1 MTAGNEKKDFFMAR
15 PRSQN
20 GMFAGTIPLPTRPLA
35 AAVRSALLLTVL
47 GAGNL
52 ARADE
57 SGTPPAEATL
67 SEIKVVAQ
75 QDKASTE
82 NTGSYT
88 TREMATATRMGLS
101 IRETPQSISVVT
113 RQRMD
118 DMGLNSLAEVLVQ
131 STGVTV
137 QENDSERT
145 NFYARGFSIG
155 NYQIDGVAVNSG
167 ANALFDTAIYDRIE
181 IVRGATGLVSGN
193 GDPSATI
200 NMMHK
205 RPGKEFSASAG
216 MTVGSWSKVR
226 LEGDISTPLN
236 ADGSIRGRLVVA
248 GQNRHSYMDFYKER
262 KLVGAVVV
270 EADLTPD
277 TMLTAGIDYQK
288 NTPKGTSW
296 GTTPLFFSD
305 GTAAN
310 MPRSFNMAAKWSSWE
325 REFQNSYVYLDHRF
339 ANDWK
344 IKAAYGRLDS
354 SSNGKLFYGGSGFPN
369 RDGSGLAVWSGAFPY
384 DEKQDNFDVSANGT
398 FPLFG
403 RRHDLV
409 LGVNG
414 WKRVGTT
421 DESKL
426 QDPLPFATT
435 IPDFRNWNGDV
446 PEPTLT
452 RTGARDVA
460 TTRQSGAFIATRIN
474 LADSFKV
481 LGGARISSWK
491 TYSDRYDTSNVFVKR
506 SAAYKTDDV
515 VTPYAGVVWDVSK
528 TTSLYA
534 SYTDLFKPQNLKDKN
549 NAFLD
554 PITGSNVEG
563 GVKSELFDGALNA
576 SFAVYQAK
584 QDNLGEEDMS
594 VAPTFVLPD
603 GSRPYVSTGKGNT
616 SKGVEVEV
624 SGSPLRGMQLFAGY
638 THGKTKTAKGVLT
651 NTIQPTNMLRL
662 TTTYRLPGDWQNLTL
677 GGGVS
682 VQNEI
687 WATNVNL
694 PGGKRGIV
702 SQGGYTLLNLMARYQ
717 INPKLSATLNVNN
730 ALDKTYFRRVG
741 FYSGGYY
748 GEPRNVALNLRYQ
761 Y

>member
-1 MTAGNEKKDFFMAR
+1 MAR
-15 PRSQN
+15 PPSLDGRC
-20 GMFAGTIPLPTRPLA
+20 AGTTPFATRPLA
-35 AAVRSALLLTVL
+35 AAVRSALLLMAL
-47 GAGNL
+47 GASGMAL
-52 ARADE
+52 AEEAPAAD
-57 SGTPPAEATL
+57 TTMA
-67 SEIKVVAQ
+67 EIKVLGQ

-82 NTGSYT
+82 HTGSYT

-118 DMGLNSLAEVLVQ
+118 DMGLTSLADVLVQ

-145 NFYARGFSIG
+145 TFAARGFSIG

-205 RPGKEFSASAG
+205 RPGKEFAASAG

-226 LEGDISTPLN
+226 LEGDLSTPLN

-296 GTTPLFFSD
+296 GTTPLFFAD
-305 GTAAN
+305 GTPAN

-354 SSNGKLFYGGSGFPN
+354 SSNGKLFYGGNGFPN
-369 RDGSGLAVWSGAFPY
+369 HDGSGLAVWSGGFPY
-384 DEKQDNFDVSANGT
+384 DEKQDNLDLSANGT
-398 FPLFG
+398 FALFG
-403 RRHDLV
+403 RQHDLV
-409 LGVNG
+409 MGVNG
-414 WKRVGTT
+414 WKRTGTT
-421 DESKL
+421 NEVQL
-426 QDPLPFATT
+426 QDPLPFSSI
-435 IPDFRNWNGDV
+435 IPDFRHWNGDV
-446 PEPTLT
+446 PEPSML

-460 TTRQSGAFIATRIN
+460 TTKQSGAFVATRIN
-474 LADSFKV
+474 LADNVKV
-481 LGGARISSWK
+481 LAGARVSSWK
-491 TYSDRYDTSNVFVKR
+491 TYSDRYNTSKVFVKR
-506 SAAYKTDDV
+506 SAAYQTDDV
-515 VTPYAGVVWDVSK
+515 VTPYAGLVWDVSK

-534 SYTDLFKPQNLKDKN
+534 SYTDLFKPQNLKDKSD
-549 NAFLD
+549 AFLD

-603 GSRPYVSTGKGNT
+603 GSRPYVTTGKGNT
-616 SKGVEVEV
+616 SKGYEVEV

-638 THGKTKTAKGVLT
+638 THGKTRTAKGVLT

-662 TTTYRLPGDWQNLTL
+662 TTTWRLPGDWQDLTV
-677 GGGVS
+677 GGGLG
-682 VQNEI
+682 VQNKI
-687 WATNVNL
+687 WATNVAL
-694 PGGKRGIV
+694 PDGKRGSV

-717 INPKLSATLNVNN
+717 ISPQLSATMNVNN
-730 ALDKTYFRRVG
+730 ALDKSYFRRVG

-748 GEPRNVALNLRYQ
+748 GEPRSVALNLRYQ
-761 Y
+761 H

>member
-1 MTAGNEKKDFFMAR
+1 MAR
-15 PRSQN
+15 ARSLA
-20 GMFAGTIPLPTRPLA
+20 GMVAGPFPPSVGNIVLRPLS
-35 AAVRSALLLTVL
+35 AAVHSALLMASL
-47 GAGNL
+47 GAGAAL
-52 ARADE
+52 AAE
-57 SGTPPAEATL
+57 VPAKPEEATL
-67 SEIKVVAQ
+67 SEIKVQAQ

-88 TREMATATRMGLS
+88 TRQMATATRMGLS
-101 IRETPQSISVVT
+101 MRETPQSISVVT

-145 NFYARGFSIG
+145 SFSARGFSIG

-167 ANALFDTAIYDRIE
+167 SNALFDTAIYDRIE

-200 NMMHK
+200 NMLHK

-216 MTVGSWSKVR
+216 LTVGSWSKVR
-226 LEGDISTPLN
+226 LEGDISAPLN
-236 ADGSIRGRLVVA
+236 ADGSIRGRVVVA
-248 GQNRHSYMDFYKER
+248 GQNRHSYMDLYKER
-262 KLVGAVVV
+262 KLVGAVIV

-277 TMLTAGIDYQK
+277 TLLTAGIDYQK

-305 GTAAN
+305 GTPAN

-325 REFQNSYVYLDHRF
+325 REFQNSYVYLEHRF

-354 SSNGKLFYGGSGFPN
+354 SSNGKLFYGGSGYPK
-369 RDGSGLAVWSGAFPY
+369 RDGSGLEVWSGAFPY
-384 DEKQDNFDVSANGT
+384 DEKQDNFDLSANGA

-403 RRHDLV
+403 RQHDLV

-421 DESKL
+421 NETL
-426 QDPLPFATT
+426 LPDPLPFATT
-435 IPDFRNWNGDV
+435 IPDFRNWTGDV
-446 PEPTLT
+446 PEPVLT

-460 TTRQSGAFIATRIN
+460 TTKQSGAFIATRIN
-474 LADSFKV
+474 VTDSFKV
-481 LGGARISSWK
+481 LAGARISRWE
-491 TYSDRYDTSNVFVKR
+491 TYNDRYDAKGVFVKR
-506 SAAYKTDDV
+506 SSAYKTDDV
-515 VTPYAGVVWDVSK
+515 VTPYAGMVFDVSK
-528 TTSLYA
+528 STSLYA

-554 PITGSNVEG
+554 PITGSNVEA
-563 GVKSELFDGALNA
+563 GVKSEFFDGAVNA
-576 SFAVYQAK
+576 SFAVYEAK
-584 QDNLGEEDMS
+584 QDNLGEEDKS
-594 VAPTFVLPD
+594 VPLTFVLPD
-603 GSRPYVSTGKGNT
+603 GSRPYVSSGKGT
-616 SKGVEVEV
+616 KSKGYEAEV
-624 SGSPLRGMQLFAGY
+624 SGSPLSGWQLFAGY
-638 THGKTKTAKGVLT
+638 THNKSKTGKGVVT
-651 NTIQPTNMLRL
+651 NTIQPTNMLRVS
-662 TTTYRLPGDWQNLTL
+662 TTYRLPGQLQNLTV
-677 GGGVS
+677 GGGLNW
-682 VQNEI
+682 QNEI
-687 WATNVNL
+687 YTTATL
-694 PGGKRGIV
+694 PNKSKVRV
-702 SQGGYTLLNLMARYQ
+702 SQGSYVLANLMARYQ
-717 INPKLSATLNVNN
+717 ISQKLSASLNVNN
-730 ALDKTYFRRVG
+730 LFDKTYFRRVG
-741 FYSGGYY
+741 FYNGGYY

>member
-1 MTAGNEKKDFFMAR
+1 MAR
-15 PRSQN
+15 PS
-20 GMFAGTIPLPTRPLA
+20 MLAGKHAATPPLLSVRPLA
-35 AAVRSALLLTVL
+35 AAVRSALLLATL
-47 GAGNL
+47 GVCSSAAL
-52 ARADE
+52 ADE
-57 SGTPPAEATL
+57 AAAADTTL
-67 SEIKVVAQ
+67 AEIKVVGE

-82 NTGSYT
+82 HTGSYT
-88 TREMATATRMGLS
+88 TKEMGTATRMGLS

-145 NFYARGFSIG
+145 NFSVRGFSIG

-248 GQNRHSYMDFYKER
+248 GQNRHSHLDFYKER
-262 KLVGAVVV
+262 KLVGAVIV
-270 EADLTPD
+270 EADLTPS
-277 TMLTAGIDYQK
+277 TLLTAGIDYQK

-296 GTTPLFFSD
+296 GTTPLFYSD
-305 GTAAN
+305 GTPAN
-310 MPRSFNMAAKWSSWE
+310 MPRSFNMAARWSSWE
-325 REFQNSYVYLDHRF
+325 RAFQNSYIYLEHRF

-344 IKAAYGRLDS
+344 IKAAYGHLDS

-369 RDGSGLAVWSGAFPY
+369 RDGSGLSVWSSAFPY
-384 DEKQDNFDVSANGT
+384 DEKQDNFDLSANGT

-403 RRHDLV
+403 RQHELV
-409 LGVNG
+409 IGANG
-414 WKRVGTT
+414 WKREGITN
-421 DESKL
+421 ESAFE
-426 QDPLPFATT
+426 DPLPFSTT

-446 PEPTLT
+446 PEPAVI

-460 TTRQSGAFIATRIN
+460 TTRQSGAFVATRIHLN
-474 LADSFKV
+474 DSLKV
-481 LGGARISSWK
+481 LAGARISSWK
-491 TYSDRYDTSNVFVKR
+491 TYNDRYDTRNVFVRR

-515 VTPYAGVVWDVSK
+515 VTPYAGVVLDVSRS
-528 TTSLYA
+528 TSLYA

-549 NAFLD
+549 DAFLD
-554 PITGSNVEG
+554 PITGSNVEA
-563 GVKSELFDGALNA
+563 GVKSEFFGGALNGA
-576 SFAVYQAK
+576 FAVYEAK
-584 QDNLGEEDMS
+584 QDNLGEEDSS
-594 VAPTFVLPD
+594 VPANFLLPD
-603 GSRPYVSTGKGNT
+603 GSRPYVSTGKGT
-616 SKGVEVEV
+616 KSRGYELEL
-624 SGSPLRGMQLFAGY
+624 SGSPLAGWQIFGGY
-638 THGKTKTAKGVLT
+638 THSRSKTGKGVLT

-662 TTTYRLPGDWQNLTL
+662 TTTYRLPGALQDLTV
-677 GGGVS
+677 GGGLS
-682 VQNEI
+682 VQNKI
-687 WATNVNL
+687 WATNVAL

-717 INPKLSATLNVNN
+717 ISPKLSASLNVNN
-730 ALDKTYFRRVG
+730 ALDKNYFRRVG

-748 GEPRNVALNLRYQ
+748 GEPRSVALNLRYQ

>member
-1 MTAGNEKKDFFMAR
+1 MAR
-15 PRSQN
+15 TRSL
-20 GMFAGTIPLPTRPLA
+20 AGTVAATIFPVIPPLRLRPLA
-35 AAVRSALLLTVL
+35 FAVHSALLTAAL
-47 GAGNL
+47 GAGAAL
-52 ARADE
+52 AADA
-57 SGTPPAEATL
+57 PAKADEATL
-67 SEIKVVAQ
+67 SEIKVLGQ

-88 TREMATATRMGLS
+88 TKEMATATRMGLS

-145 NFYARGFSIG
+145 SFSARGFSIG

-205 RPGKEFSASAG
+205 RPGKEFAASAG
-216 MTVGSWSKVR
+216 LTVGSWSKVR

-236 ADGSIRGRLVVA
+236 ADGSIRGRVVVA
-248 GQNRHSYMDFYKER
+248 GQNRHSYMDLYKER
-262 KLVGAVVV
+262 KLVGAVIV
-270 EADLTPD
+270 EADLTPA
-277 TMLTAGIDYQK
+277 TLLTAGIDYQK

-305 GTAAN
+305 GTPAN

-325 REFQNSYVYLDHRF
+325 RAFENKYVYLEHRF

-344 IKAAYGRLDS
+344 VKAAYGRLDS
-354 SSNGKLFYGGSGFPN
+354 SSNGKLFYGGSGYPN
-369 RDGSGLAVWSGAFPY
+369 RDGSGLAVWSSAFPY
-384 DEKQDNFDVSANGT
+384 DEKQDNFDLSANGA
-398 FPLFG
+398 FSLFG
-403 RRHDLV
+403 RQHDLV

-421 DESKL
+421 NET
-426 QDPLPFATT
+426 QFEDPLPFATT
-435 IPDFRNWNGDV
+435 IPDFRNWTGDV
-446 PEPTLT
+446 PEPAML

-460 TTRQSGAFIATRIN
+460 TTKQSGAFIATRIN
-474 LADSFKV
+474 LMDNLKV
-481 LGGARISSWK
+481 LAGARISQWE
-491 TYSDRYDTSNVFVKR
+491 TYNDRYDTQGRFVKR
-506 SAAYKTDDV
+506 SSAYKTDDV
-515 VTPYAGVVWDVSK
+515 VTPYAGVVLDVSK
-528 TTSLYA
+528 STSLYA

-554 PITGSNVEG
+554 PITGSNIEA
-563 GVKSELFDGALNA
+563 GVKSEFFDGALNA
-576 SFAVYQAK
+576 SFAAYQAK
-584 QDNLGEEDMS
+584 QDNLGEEDSS
-594 VAPTFVLPD
+594 VPLTFLLPD
-603 GSRPYVSTGKGNT
+603 GSRPYVSTGKGT
-616 SKGVEVEV
+616 KSKGYEVEV
-624 SGSPLRGMQLFAGY
+624 SGSPASGWQLFAGY
-638 THGKTKTAKGVLT
+638 THGTSKTGKGVVT
-651 NTIQPTNMLRL
+651 NTIQPTNMLRAS
-662 TTTYRLPGDWQNLTL
+662 TTYRLPGALQNLTI
-677 GGGVS
+677 GGGVNW
-682 VQNEI
+682 QNEI
-687 WATNVNL
+687 YTTATL
-694 PGGKRGIV
+694 PNKTKTRV
-702 SQGGYTLLNLMARYQ
+702 SQGSYVLANLMARYQ
-717 INPKLSATLNVNN
+717 ISPKLSASLNVNN
-730 ALDKTYFRRVG
+730 LFDKTYFRRVG
-741 FYSGGYY
+741 FYNGGYY